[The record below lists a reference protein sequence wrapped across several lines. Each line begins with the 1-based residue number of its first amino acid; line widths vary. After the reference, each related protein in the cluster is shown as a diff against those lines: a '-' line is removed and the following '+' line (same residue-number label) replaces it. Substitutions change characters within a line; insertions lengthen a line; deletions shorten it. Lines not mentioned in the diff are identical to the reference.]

1 MNEFMARM
9 PELGSSEVSAENEKP
24 TLYELKRK
32 ELEKSTDYY
41 DQLAWFV
48 FKWITSRAWFEA
60 FIMCNIAL
68 IGVATGVDLQFAAV
82 KDPTITQFVDTVSNV
97 TAIIFTVECGLK
109 LIAESYRFERYF
121 TDEENGQFNTFDF
134 VIVGACVIHSY
145 MRATVAHSCLP
156 FGGLSAHLF
165 SFLGSCSRYVADISN
180 RSK

>member
-1 MNEFMARM
+1 MARM

-60 FIMCNIAL
+60 FIMCNILL
-68 IGVATGVDLQFAAV
+68 IGVATGIDLQFAAAV
-82 KDPTITQFVDTVSNV
+82 KDPAITQFVDMVSNV
-97 TAIIFTVECGLK
+97 TAIVFTVECGLK
-109 LIAESYRFERYF
+109 LVAESYRFERYF